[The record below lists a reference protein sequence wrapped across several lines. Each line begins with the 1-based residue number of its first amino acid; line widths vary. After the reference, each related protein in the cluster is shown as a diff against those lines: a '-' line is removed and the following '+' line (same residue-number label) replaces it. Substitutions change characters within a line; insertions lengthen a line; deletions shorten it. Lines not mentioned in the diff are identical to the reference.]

1 MRKQNLDETSES
13 AFLLLASLKA
23 EFGDENSLGE
33 TWVCLKKSSVSEATS
48 GETRRTRSE
57 LYSNI

>member
-33 TWVCLKKSSVSEATS
+33 IWVCLEKSSVSEAIS
-48 GETRRTRSE
+48 GETRRTRGE

>member
-13 AFLLLASLKA
+13 SFLLLASPKA
-23 EFGDENSLGE
+23 EFGDENSLGD
-33 TWVCLKKSSVSEATS
+33 TWMCLEKNSVSEAIS
-48 GETRRTRSE
+48 GETRRTGSE